1 MGYPGITPPG
11 VISGGRPRPRWVM
24 HDDRRVTDAALI
36 APEPE
41 HEPDESPAVPAE
53 PEVIVDLEGPDEGAD
68 ESADEAAAPP
78 AAQPIGYDEF
88 GMRFMNLV
96 LHRDRVMQ
104 SINRVLGE
112 DFRLGPIGAGPGRKV
127 AKVTASGTF
136 GAAYGEALPDVVG
149 YEVNLPVNVS
159 FHLDL
164 GVDMLR
170 FDAEVLLPLRLTMEL
185 VEPLTI
191 LWHITPPDPDDV
203 VMTVVSETRRATVLQ
218 KLTGLD
224 GELRR
229 FIVRFVDRELEK
241 PHVQKA
247 MRIDLVTLIDNAW
260 EHIAEQFMPNG
271 PEDRG

>member
-1 MGYPGITPPG
+1 M
-11 VISGGRPRPRWVM
+11 
-24 HDDRRVTDAALI
+24 TDASAPV
-36 APEPE
+36 PEPDV
-41 HEPDESPAVPAE
+41 EPALEQISIDAPVTADVPE
-53 PEVIVDLEGPDEGAD
+53 PL
-68 ESADEAAAPP
+68 
-78 AAQPIGYDEF
+78 GYDEF

-96 LHRDRVMQ
+96 LHRDRVME

-112 DFRLGPIGAGPGRKV
+112 DFSLGPIGAGPGRKV

-136 GAAYGEALPDVVG
+136 GTAYGEALPDVVG
-149 YEVNLPVNVS
+149 YEVNLPVNVA

-170 FDAEVLLPLRLTMEL
+170 FNAEVLLPLRLTMEL
-185 VEPLTI
+185 VAPLTI

-203 VMTVVSETRRATVLQ
+203 VMTIASDSRRATVLQ

-241 PHVQKA
+241 PHVRKA
-247 MRIDLVTLIDNAW
+247 MKIDLVTLIDNAW
-260 EHIAEQFMPNG
+260 EHIAAQFMPTG
-271 PEDRG
+271 PDDRG

>member
-1 MGYPGITPPG
+1 MP
-11 VISGGRPRPRWVM
+11 
-24 HDDRRVTDAALI
+24 DDHPVTDHAFDTS
-36 APEPE
+36 PD
-41 HEPDESPAVPAE
+41 PDEVF
-53 PEVIVDLEGPDEGAD
+53 VD
-68 ESADEAAAPP
+68 P
-78 AAQPIGYDEF
+78 AASVVPGPQPIGYDEF

-112 DFRLGPIGAGPGRKV
+112 SFELGPIGAGPGRKV

-136 GAAYGEALPDVVG
+136 GTAYGEALPANPDEQRVG
-149 YEVNLPVNVS
+149 YHVNLPVNVA

-164 GVDMLR
+164 GVDMMR

-203 VMTVVSETRRATVLQ
+203 TIAVRSDNRRSAVLQ

-241 PHVQKA
+241 PHVRTA

-260 EHIAEQFMPNG
+260 EHIASQFMPNG
-271 PEDRG
+271 PEDRD

>member
-1 MGYPGITPPG
+1 VADP
-11 VISGGRPRPRWVM
+11 ISRTGGEAHTGMP
-24 HDDRRVTDAALI
+24 DDRAMTD
-36 APEPE
+36 P
-41 HEPDESPAVPAE
+41 
-53 PEVIVDLEGPDEGAD
+53 
-68 ESADEAAAPP
+68 
-78 AAQPIGYDEF
+78 QPIGYDEF
-88 GMRFMNLV
+88 GMRFMDLV
-96 LHRDRVMQ
+96 LHRDRVME

-112 DFRLGPIGAGPGRKV
+112 DFQLGPIGAGPGRKV

-136 GAAYGEALPDVVG
+136 GAAYGEALADVVG
-149 YEVNLPVNVS
+149 YNVNLPVSVA

-191 LWHITPPDPDDV
+191 LWHIAPPHPDDV
-203 VMTVVSETRRATVLQ
+203 SIDVQSDNRRAAVLQ

-229 FIVRFVDRELEK
+229 FVVRFVERELEK

-260 EHIAEQFMPNG
+260 EHIATQIMPNG